1 MKIVRCFLCA
11 GLLASLFCAGI
22 TFAREGDYVLR
33 DGKAYRVQQGTS
45 MLLEDCEPQTANTD
59 KGLWS
64 WILVDPGQTE
74 AMKGSEGGIY
84 FFWGEDKT
92 VAGFLPIK
100 EEASSCRLYFSPS
113 GEKLLV
119 NWGMEYIQHL
129 SLYFIDSKKGFVKK
143 AAFEVAGPPF
153 WLDHHRFVF
162 NAINPGK
169 GARVKDRFDLWWSS
183 VVLYDTVEN
192 EKIVLKEATAN
203 KNYSISDYDE
213 ASDELELWESSV
225 KDVKDWEDENK
236 VKDIKIKLPIPA
248 AG

>member
-11 GLLASLFCAGI
+11 GLLASLFCADT
-22 TFAREGDYVLR
+22 TFAREGDYILR

-45 MLLEDCEPQTANTD
+45 VLLEDCEPQTANTD

-84 FFWGEDKT
+84 FFLGEGKT
-92 VAGFLPIK
+92 MAGFLPIK

-129 SLYFIDSKKGFVKK
+129 SLYFIDSKKGLSKK
-143 AAFEVAGPPF
+143 PRLR
-153 WLDHHRFVF
+153 WLDLLSGLITTVLCSMPSTPAREHASKTDSICGGVLLCSMTPWRMKKLSSRRPLRTRTIPSPTTTKQ
-162 NAINPGK
+162 AMSLSSGK
-169 GARVKDRFDLWWSS
+169 VQSR
-183 VVLYDTVEN
+183 T
-192 EKIVLKEATAN
+192 
-203 KNYSISDYDE
+203 
-213 ASDELELWESSV
+213 
-225 KDVKDWEDENK
+225 
-236 VKDIKIKLPIPA
+236 
-248 AG
+248 